1 MKNTFF
7 KRKKYM
13 DEENYYDLGA
23 QVSSLSTVE
32 KTRILYIFFSC
43 KLKYTGLFLTLYSD
57 ITILYL

>member
-32 KTRILYIFFSC
+32 KTRILYIFF
-43 KLKYTGLFLTLYSD
+43 FL
-57 ITILYL
+57 